1 MLTEYY
7 ERQTAPNGD
16 SWLIVTQI
24 VKDPKYLSRPYI
36 TSANFKKI
44 SRWRGVEPDA
54 LLRELMGL

>member
-1 MLTEYY
+1 VLTEYY

-24 VKDPKYLSRPYI
+24 VKDPKYLGRPYI

-44 SRWRGVEPDA
+44 PDGQGWNPTPCSA
-54 LLRELMGL
+54 N